1 MKLLSRFT
9 VLLLAAAAMTLA
21 GCASTPSTGGW
32 ITLLD
37 NGKGLEN
44 FDRIGDANW
53 RVEEGL
59 VVADKGKGGHLVTK
73 NSYKDFEIRVEFWAA
88 SDTNSGI
95 FMRATDRNKIG
106 SANSYEVNIWDIR
119 PDPKYGTG
127 AIVDIAA
134 VPVPIKETVGGKW
147 NVMHIT
153 ANGPP
158 VYPFKT
164 IIPIAGTILLAQGLV
179 EIVRCIVCLQQ
190 GEWPSRG
197 QDVEEVDVEKLKEM
211 VHVKDEDIA
220 KLAALQPAASG
231 NQK

>member
-21 GCASTPSTGGW
+21 GCASTPSTAGW

-44 FDRIGDANW
+44 FDRIGDVNW

-153 ANGPP
+153 ANGPQLT
-158 VYPFKT
+158 VVLNGVT
-164 IIPIAGTILLAQGLV
+164 TV
-179 EIVRCIVCLQQ
+179 N
-190 GEWPSRG
+190 
-197 QDVEEVDVEKLKEM
+197 
-211 VHVKDEDIA
+211 VKDSSYTQGPFT
-220 KLAALQPAASG
+220 LQYGAGVKGAVGGPIKWRKV
-231 NQK
+231 QVRPL

>member
-153 ANGPP
+153 ANGPQLT
-158 VYPFKT
+158 VVLNGVT
-164 IIPIAGTILLAQGLV
+164 TV
-179 EIVRCIVCLQQ
+179 N
-190 GEWPSRG
+190 
-197 QDVEEVDVEKLKEM
+197 
-211 VHVKDEDIA
+211 VKDSSYTQGPFT
-220 KLAALQPAASG
+220 LQYGAGVKGAVGGPIKWRKV
-231 NQK
+231 QVRPL

>member
-44 FDRIGDANW
+44 FDRVGDANW

-153 ANGPP
+153 ANGPQLT
-158 VYPFKT
+158 VVLNGVT
-164 IIPIAGTILLAQGLV
+164 TV
-179 EIVRCIVCLQQ
+179 N
-190 GEWPSRG
+190 
-197 QDVEEVDVEKLKEM
+197 
-211 VHVKDEDIA
+211 VKDSSYTQGPFT
-220 KLAALQPAASG
+220 LQYGAGVKGAVGGPIKWRKV
-231 NQK
+231 QVRPL

>member
-153 ANGPP
+153 ANGPQLT
-158 VYPFKT
+158 VVLNGVT
-164 IIPIAGTILLAQGLV
+164 TV
-179 EIVRCIVCLQQ
+179 N
-190 GEWPSRG
+190 
-197 QDVEEVDVEKLKEM
+197 
-211 VHVKDEDIA
+211 VKDSSYTQGPFT
-220 KLAALQPAASG
+220 LQYGAGVKGVVGGPIKWRKV
-231 NQK
+231 QVRPL

>member
-73 NSYKDFEIRVEFWAA
+73 NSYKDFEIRVEFWVA

-153 ANGPP
+153 ANGPQLT
-158 VYPFKT
+158 VVLNGVT
-164 IIPIAGTILLAQGLV
+164 TV
-179 EIVRCIVCLQQ
+179 N
-190 GEWPSRG
+190 
-197 QDVEEVDVEKLKEM
+197 
-211 VHVKDEDIA
+211 VKDSSYTQGPFT
-220 KLAALQPAASG
+220 LQYGAGVKGAVGGPIKWRKV
-231 NQK
+231 QVRPL

>member
-1 MKLLSRFT
+1 
-9 VLLLAAAAMTLA
+9 MTLA

-153 ANGPP
+153 ANGPHLT
-158 VYPFKT
+158 VVLNGVT
-164 IIPIAGTILLAQGLV
+164 TV
-179 EIVRCIVCLQQ
+179 N
-190 GEWPSRG
+190 
-197 QDVEEVDVEKLKEM
+197 
-211 VHVKDEDIA
+211 VKDSSYTQGPFT
-220 KLAALQPAASG
+220 LQYGAGVKGAVGGPIKWRKV
-231 NQK
+231 QVRPL

>member
-153 ANGPP
+153 ANGPQLT
-158 VYPFKT
+158 VVLNGVT
-164 IIPIAGTILLAQGLV
+164 TV
-179 EIVRCIVCLQQ
+179 N
-190 GEWPSRG
+190 
-197 QDVEEVDVEKLKEM
+197 
-211 VHVKDEDIA
+211 VKDSSYTQGPFT
-220 KLAALQPAASG
+220 LQYGAGVKGAVGGPIKWRTV
-231 NQK
+231 QVRPL

>member
-1 MKLLSRFT
+1 MKLLTRFT

-44 FDRIGDANW
+44 FDRVGDANW

-153 ANGPP
+153 ANGPQLT
-158 VYPFKT
+158 VVLNGVT
-164 IIPIAGTILLAQGLV
+164 TV
-179 EIVRCIVCLQQ
+179 N
-190 GEWPSRG
+190 
-197 QDVEEVDVEKLKEM
+197 
-211 VHVKDEDIA
+211 VKDSSYTQGPFT
-220 KLAALQPAASG
+220 LQYGAGVKGAVGGPIKWRKV
-231 NQK
+231 QVRPL

>member
-44 FDRIGDANW
+44 FDRTGDANW

-95 FMRATDRNKIG
+95 FMRATDRNKIA

-153 ANGPP
+153 ANGPQLT
-158 VYPFKT
+158 VVLNGVT
-164 IIPIAGTILLAQGLV
+164 TV
-179 EIVRCIVCLQQ
+179 N
-190 GEWPSRG
+190 
-197 QDVEEVDVEKLKEM
+197 
-211 VHVKDEDIA
+211 VKDSSYTQGSFT
-220 KLAALQPAASG
+220 LQYGAGVKGAVGGPIKWRKV
-231 NQK
+231 QVRPL

>member
-153 ANGPP
+153 ANGPQLT
-158 VYPFKT
+158 VVLNGVT
-164 IIPIAGTILLAQGLV
+164 TV
-179 EIVRCIVCLQQ
+179 N
-190 GEWPSRG
+190 
-197 QDVEEVDVEKLKEM
+197 
-211 VHVKDEDIA
+211 VKDSSYTQGPFT
-220 KLAALQPAASG
+220 LQYGAGVKGAVGGPIKWRKV
-231 NQK
+231 QVRPI

>member
-44 FDRIGDANW
+44 FDRIGDVNW

-153 ANGPP
+153 ANGPQLT
-158 VYPFKT
+158 VVLNGVT
-164 IIPIAGTILLAQGLV
+164 TV
-179 EIVRCIVCLQQ
+179 N
-190 GEWPSRG
+190 
-197 QDVEEVDVEKLKEM
+197 
-211 VHVKDEDIA
+211 VKDSSYTQGPFT
-220 KLAALQPAASG
+220 LQYGAGVKGAVGGPIKWRKV
-231 NQK
+231 QVRPL

>member
-88 SDTNSGI
+88 SDTNS
-95 FMRATDRNKIG
+95 
-106 SANSYEVNIWDIR
+106 YEVNIWDIR

-153 ANGPP
+153 ANGPQLT
-158 VYPFKT
+158 VVLNGVT
-164 IIPIAGTILLAQGLV
+164 TV
-179 EIVRCIVCLQQ
+179 N
-190 GEWPSRG
+190 
-197 QDVEEVDVEKLKEM
+197 
-211 VHVKDEDIA
+211 VKDSSYTQGPFT
-220 KLAALQPAASG
+220 LQYGAGVKGAVGGPIKWRKV
-231 NQK
+231 QVRPL